1 MVYKFAYVAFVI
13 MYLTG
18 IYFDPDFEK
27 CWVRHI
33 AFGIICFVAFLQLSG
48 IA

>member
-1 MVYKFAYVAFVI
+1 MVYKFAYVGFVI
-13 MYLTG
+13 MYLPG
-18 IYFDPDFEK
+18 IAFDPDFEK
-27 CWVRHI
+27 CWVRRI